1 MEFFSHKTR
10 FPFMATR
17 KRWYVVSAVIILAA
31 LASLVIRGLNFG
43 IDFTGGVELEIGFP
57 QDADLQ
63 KVRASLDKAGYGDA
77 VVQSFGN
84 AQDVLVRL
92 LPREGQE
99 DVNQLAQSV
108 LEAIKADAAGV
119 ELRRTEVVGPQVG
132 KELAEKGALAVLF
145 TFLLILA
152 YVAFRFQWKLG
163 VGAIIAA
170 MHDPIIILG
179 VFSLTGM
186 TFDLPA
192 LAAIL
197 AVIGYSLNDTVVVFD
212 RIRERFLSMRKG
224 TAEQVMDTA
233 INETLSRTIITSGT
247 TMLTVLAL
255 LFFGGEILRGF
266 ATALAIGIVVGTYS
280 SIYIAS
286 ATALDLKLTA
296 RDLMPVQ
303 KEKDAVDELP

>member
-17 KRWYVVSAVIILAA
+17 KRWYVVSAVIILTA
-31 LASLVIRGLNFG
+31 LASLAIRGLNFG

-63 KVRASLDKAGYGDA
+63 QVRASLERAGYGDA

-92 LPREGQE
+92 LPREGEQ

-108 LEAIKADAAGV
+108 LGAIKADAAGV

-179 VFSLTGM
+179 IFSLTGM

-224 TAEQVMDTA
+224 TPEQVMDTA
-233 INETLSRTIITSGT
+233 INETLSRTIMTSGT

>member
-63 KVRASLDKAGYGDA
+63 KVRTSLEKAGYGDA

-92 LPREGQE
+92 LPREGQQ

-233 INETLSRTIITSGT
+233 INETLSRTIMTSGT

>member
-1 MEFFSHKTR
+1 MEFFSHKTN

-17 KRWYVVSAVIILAA
+17 KRWYVVSAVLILLSII
-31 LASLVIRGLNFG
+31 SLMTRGLNFG
-43 IDFTGGVELEIGFP
+43 IDFTGGVELELGFP
-57 QDADLQ
+57 QAADLQ
-63 KVRASLDKAGYGDA
+63 QVRSSLASHGFEGAA
-77 VVQSFGN
+77 VQSFGN
-84 AQDVLVRL
+84 VQDVLIRL
-92 LPREGQE
+92 LPEEGV
-99 DVNQLAQSV
+99 DVNVLAQEV
-108 LEAIKADAAGV
+108 LSAVQDETPGV

-132 KELAEKGALAVLF
+132 QELAEKGALAVLF
-145 TFLLILA
+145 TFVLILA

-170 MHDPIIILG
+170 MHDPFVILG
-179 VFSLTGM
+179 IFSATQM
-186 TFDLPA
+186 TFDLPT

-224 TAEQVMDTA
+224 TPEQVMDAA
-233 INETLSRTIITSGT
+233 INETLSRTIMTSGT
-247 TMLTVLAL
+247 TMITVLAL

-303 KEKDAVDELP
+303 KEKDAVDEMP

>member
-17 KRWYVVSAVIILAA
+17 KRWYVVSAVIILTA
-31 LASLVIRGLNFG
+31 LASLAIRGLNFG

-63 KVRASLDKAGYGDA
+63 KVRASLERAGYGDA

-92 LPREGQE
+92 LPREGAQ

-108 LEAIKADAAGV
+108 LDAIKADAAGV

-224 TAEQVMDTA
+224 TPEQVMDTA
-233 INETLSRTIITSGT
+233 INETLSRTIMTSGT